1 MFLLDRLLTAPGRA
15 LWFVVEKIA
24 EKAEA
29 ELYDEEPVL
38 RELSSSYASY
48 EAGQISLEQFEAKE
62 QTLLDRLDEIK
73 RHREGG

>member
-1 MFLLDRLLTAPGRA
+1 MFILDRLLTAPGRA

-29 ELYDEEPVL
+29 ELYDEEPIL
-38 RELSSSYASY
+38 RELSSLNASY
-48 EAGQISLEQFEAKE
+48 EAGQVSLEQFEAKE

-73 RHREGG
+73 RHREGS

>member
-1 MFLLDRLLTAPGRA
+1 MFLLDGVLLAPGRA
-15 LWFVVEKIA
+15 LWWVMEKIA
-24 EKAEA
+24 EQAEA

-38 RELSSSYASY
+38 KELSSLYASF

-62 QTLLDRLDEIK
+62 QTLLDRLEQIK